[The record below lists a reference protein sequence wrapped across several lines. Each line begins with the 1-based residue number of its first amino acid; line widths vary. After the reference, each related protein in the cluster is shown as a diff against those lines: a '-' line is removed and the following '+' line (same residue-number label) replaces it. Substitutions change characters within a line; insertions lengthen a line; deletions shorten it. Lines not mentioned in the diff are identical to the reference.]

1 MIECTFIVCCMDSDL
16 SVCGQINL
24 VEELEMSMSCM
35 SDSEHDI
42 IASVDHGRMSKMVC
56 DFMTSIIPNY
66 PNKMF
71 PLTWKFISYM

>member
-1 MIECTFIVCCMDSDL
+1 MDSDV

-42 IASVDHGRMSKMVC
+42 VASVDHKRMSKMVC

-66 PNKMF
+66 SNKMF
-71 PLTWKFISYM
+71 PLSWKFIAYI

>member
-1 MIECTFIVCCMDSDL
+1 M

-42 IASVDHGRMSKMVC
+42 VASVDHRRMSKMVC

-66 PNKMF
+66 SNKMF
-71 PLTWKFISYM
+71 LLSWKFIAYI